1 MCSRFT
7 VHLLYFD
14 CNFIPLN
21 KLSLMKN
28 FSLIL
33 TAALFMLAN
42 SSAFSQSQ
50 AALDFDGID
59 DKVRVPGA
67 VDLISGSQEVSM
79 ACWVSLNNS
88 APGFP
93 DFDGIMGFRNEF
105 SADFYLLQL
114 SATEIEARFRNSNNQ
129 EFTIV
134 HNGDFQIGTW
144 QHFALTYDGSYMRL
158 YMNGSQVDSLAAN
171 GTLGNAGTDLMVGFI
186 DFQAFT
192 FGMTGKIDEVG
203 VWNRKIT
210 QEEINCMIS
219 SKISPASQGLQVY
232 LDFNDGII
240 EGDNTALTSF
250 VNQAGTSPA
259 TVADMALTGT
269 SSNFIAGI
277 NNYSAVNSTF
287 CGTAFS
293 FGSQTVDAPG
303 IYYEAFPITGA
314 CDSLVALNVT
324 DNSPDVSV
332 TENDNF
338 LLANAVQASYQ
349 WINCANDQPIAG
361 AINQSFVPSAN
372 GEYAVIVTQNACS
385 DTSSCFNFTTA
396 GIGSAQLSLI
406 NVYPNPAQ
414 NGFFISLPIWIEQA
428 DLALIDYTGK
438 QVYSSVFSGDNVFV
452 SKDSQLKQGV
462 YFIEIRSNNRIFF
475 GKVALF

>member
-1 MCSRFT
+1 
-7 VHLLYFD
+7 
-14 CNFIPLN
+14 
-21 KLSLMKN
+21 MKKI
-28 FSLIL
+28 SLIL
-33 TAALFMLAN
+33 TAVLILLMN
-42 SSAFSQSQ
+42 SKSISQSQ

-59 DKVRVPGA
+59 DKVRVPSA
-67 VDLISGSQEVSM
+67 VDLVSGSQEVSM
-79 ACWVSLNNS
+79 ACWASLNNA

-114 SATEIEARFRNSNNQ
+114 SATEIEARFRNSNNE

-134 HNGDFQIGTW
+134 HNGDFQIGVW

-158 YMNGSQVDSLAAN
+158 YMNGSQVDSLPAS

-219 SKISPASQGLQVY
+219 SKISPSSQGLQVY
-232 LDFNDGII
+232 LDFNEGII
-240 EGDNTALTSF
+240 EGDNTAITSLS
-250 VNQAGTSPA
+250 NQAGTTPA
-259 TVADMALTGT
+259 SIADMALTGT
-269 SSNFIAGI
+269 SSNFVSGL
-277 NNYSAVNSTF
+277 NNFSTVNSTF

-293 FGSQTVDAPG
+293 FGTQTIDAPG
-303 IYYEAFPITGA
+303 FYYEAFPIAGA

-332 TENDNF
+332 VENENY
-338 LLANAVQASYQ
+338 LLANAIQASYQ
-349 WINCANDQPIAG
+349 WINCSDNQVVPG
-361 AINQSFVPSAN
+361 AINQSFVPSTN

-385 DTSSCFNFTTA
+385 DTSACINFTTA
-396 GIGSAQLSLI
+396 GIGSNQIGKLNI
-406 NVYPNPAQ
+406 YPNPAQ
-414 NGFFISLPIWIEQA
+414 NGFQISLPVWLDQA
-428 DLALIDYTGK
+428 DLTLIDLTGK
-438 QVYSSVFSGDNVFV
+438 LVYSSNFSGDSVFI
-452 SKDSQLKQGV
+452 SKDNQLKQGV
-462 YFIEIRSNNRIFF
+462 FFIEVRANNQIFF